1 MHLRNLLLFSFVLL
15 IIPLFGNSAINVL
28 ESGISWVDKKV
39 FNRTIE
45 NFELNKTNQD
55 VVLSTDDSK
64 TNIQRN
70 IEQKK
75 IAKTTDIEA
84 LKKIIE
90 NSKTDNPVK
99 DLQTLDKD
107 QEATNLV
114 AENTNNLSLAAGE
127 SDKNVTYMQILQK
140 PNDLELNLKYA
151 RQQGKMGNYKQT
163 IATLERLVIL
173 HPDNIDLKFYLLSI
187 LVKADSPDKVLGLIE
202 EIKLIPDLSSEDL
215 ASVSEIETNLKDRG
229 EPKLWNFYTDLGLGG
244 LFNQNVNSVSKTR
257 TKQSDGEVVSFNTA
271 MFDNVYSGNMG
282 FTAVRSIGEA
292 SSMMFNFSGTGS
304 RQDVDTTDNFETLG
318 LTFGF
323 DTSIGNH
330 SLSPYLMLNTIDY
343 EQDAIN
349 TSFMVGFGN
358 YYAINDAHSLNYGYS
373 YSDSKNNQTSSYTTA
388 DATNVVGH
396 SISVGYDFNLNET
409 ISTSLGLGYGD
420 NDAKDDTNDYKNYD
434 LDLRLNL
441 SLPFAYV
448 SIGNLVSLVDYGTID
463 SSINSNLLRS
473 DLTST
478 SDIMLT
484 KAIGDFL
491 PSIDPDRNFFVTLS
505 YEKVFSESNISN
517 FDYIGDSFSI
527 GFNKSIQFNK

>member
-202 EIKLIPDLSSEDL
+202 EIKLI
-215 ASVSEIETNLKDRG
+215 
-229 EPKLWNFYTDLGLGG
+229 
-244 LFNQNVNSVSKTR
+244 
-257 TKQSDGEVVSFNTA
+257 SD
-271 MFDNVYSGNMG
+271 
-282 FTAVRSIGEA
+282 
-292 SSMMFNFSGTGS
+292 
-304 RQDVDTTDNFETLG
+304 
-318 LTFGF
+318 
-323 DTSIGNH
+323 
-330 SLSPYLMLNTIDY
+330 
-343 EQDAIN
+343 
-349 TSFMVGFGN
+349 
-358 YYAINDAHSLNYGYS
+358 
-373 YSDSKNNQTSSYTTA
+373 
-388 DATNVVGH
+388 
-396 SISVGYDFNLNET
+396 
-409 ISTSLGLGYGD
+409 
-420 NDAKDDTNDYKNYD
+420 
-434 LDLRLNL
+434 
-441 SLPFAYV
+441 
-448 SIGNLVSLVDYGTID
+448 
-463 SSINSNLLRS
+463 
-473 DLTST
+473 
-478 SDIMLT
+478 
-484 KAIGDFL
+484 
-491 PSIDPDRNFFVTLS
+491 
-505 YEKVFSESNISN
+505 NIH
-517 FDYIGDSFSI
+517 
-527 GFNKSIQFNK
+527 

>member
-229 EPKLWNFYTDLGLGG
+229 EPKLWNFVML
-244 LFNQNVNSVSKTR
+244 LFLHKQNSR
-257 TKQSDGEVVSFNTA
+257 T
-271 MFDNVYSGNMG
+271 
-282 FTAVRSIGEA
+282 
-292 SSMMFNFSGTGS
+292 
-304 RQDVDTTDNFETLG
+304 
-318 LTFGF
+318 
-323 DTSIGNH
+323 
-330 SLSPYLMLNTIDY
+330 
-343 EQDAIN
+343 
-349 TSFMVGFGN
+349 
-358 YYAINDAHSLNYGYS
+358 
-373 YSDSKNNQTSSYTTA
+373 
-388 DATNVVGH
+388 
-396 SISVGYDFNLNET
+396 
-409 ISTSLGLGYGD
+409 
-420 NDAKDDTNDYKNYD
+420 
-434 LDLRLNL
+434 
-441 SLPFAYV
+441 
-448 SIGNLVSLVDYGTID
+448 
-463 SSINSNLLRS
+463 
-473 DLTST
+473 
-478 SDIMLT
+478 
-484 KAIGDFL
+484 
-491 PSIDPDRNFFVTLS
+491 
-505 YEKVFSESNISN
+505 
-517 FDYIGDSFSI
+517 
-527 GFNKSIQFNK
+527 

>member
-1 MHLRNLLLFSFVLL
+1 
-15 IIPLFGNSAINVL
+15 
-28 ESGISWVDKKV
+28 
-39 FNRTIE
+39 
-45 NFELNKTNQD
+45 
-55 VVLSTDDSK
+55 
-64 TNIQRN
+64 
-70 IEQKK
+70 
-75 IAKTTDIEA
+75 
-84 LKKIIE
+84 
-90 NSKTDNPVK
+90 
-99 DLQTLDKD
+99 
-107 QEATNLV
+107 
-114 AENTNNLSLAAGE
+114 
-127 SDKNVTYMQILQK
+127 
-140 PNDLELNLKYA
+140 
-151 RQQGKMGNYKQT
+151 
-163 IATLERLVIL
+163 
-173 HPDNIDLKFYLLSI
+173 
-187 LVKADSPDKVLGLIE
+187 
-202 EIKLIPDLSSEDL
+202 
-215 ASVSEIETNLKDRG
+215 
-229 EPKLWNFYTDLGLGG
+229 
-244 LFNQNVNSVSKTR
+244 
-257 TKQSDGEVVSFNTA
+257 
-271 MFDNVYSGNMG
+271 MG

-318 LTFGF
+318 LTLGF

-343 EQDAIN
+343 ETDAIN

-373 YSDSKNNQTSSYTTA
+373 YSDSKSNQTPTYTTA
-388 DATNVVGH
+388 DATNVIGH

-420 NDAKDDTNDYKNYD
+420 NDAKVNTNDYKNYD

-448 SIGNLVSLVDYGTID
+448 SIGNLVSLVDYSVID
-463 SSINSNLLRS
+463 SSINSSLLRS